1 MAAPSSLQRTLAGKV
16 AVVVGASGGIGGA
29 IARELACRG
38 ARLVLAGRRTDRLE
52 ALRSQLDSSSSSS
65 NSNSNGGHNGGH
77 VVVGCDI
84 RDPGSIDRLAQE
96 ARKLGSADGS
106 GGGGIDVLVNS
117 AGVSRDS
124 LLLRV
129 KETDVAE
136 TLETN
141 LVGVIRTCKAL
152 VPLMVR
158 RKRDQKSA
166 SGRGGG
172 ASVINISSVIGMH
185 GNTGQSAYAASKA
198 GVIGFTKS
206 LAREVASRGICA
218 NVLSPGFISTE
229 MTSGL
234 ANNKIASQLLDR
246 IPLRAPGSV
255 EDVAHAAAFLAE
267 ARYIT
272 GQVLVVDGGLF
283 I

>member
-1 MAAPSSLQRTLAGKV
+1 MATPSSLQRTLTGKV

-52 ALRSQLDSSSSSS
+52 ALRSQLDSNSDS
-65 NSNSNGGHNGGH
+65 NSSGGRSGGH

-96 ARKLGSADGS
+96 ARKLSSAD
-106 GGGGIDVLVNS
+106 GGIDVLVNS

-158 RKRDQKSA
+158 RKRDLKSA

-172 ASVINISSVIGMH
+172 ASVINIASVIGMH
-185 GNTGQSAYAASKA
+185 GNTGQSTYAASKA

-206 LAREVASRGICA
+206 LAKEVASRGICA

-234 ANNKIASQLLDR
+234 ANNKITSQLLDR
-246 IPLRAPGSV
+246 IPLQAPGSV

>member
-1 MAAPSSLQRTLAGKV
+1 MAAVGSLQRTLVGKV

-29 IARELACRG
+29 IAKELARRG
-38 ARLVLAGRRTDRLE
+38 ARLVLAGRRMDRLE
-52 ALRSQLDSSSSSS
+52 ALRSQLDN
-65 NSNSNGGHNGGH
+65 NSDGCNGEAGH

-84 RDPGSIDRLAQE
+84 RDPGSIGSLARE
-96 ARKLGSADGS
+96 ASKLTS
-106 GGGGIDVLVNS
+106 GDGGGIDALVNS

-124 LLLRV
+124 LLLRL

-136 TLETN
+136 MLETN
-141 LVGVIRTCKAL
+141 LVGVIRTCKAF
-152 VPLMVR
+152 VPLMIR
-158 RKRDQKSA
+158 RKRGQNGQRA
-166 SGRGGG
+166 SGG
-172 ASVINISSVIGMH
+172 ASVINISSAIGMH
-185 GNTGQSAYAASKA
+185 GNTGQAAYAASKA

-206 LAREVASRGICA
+206 LAKEVASRGICA
-218 NVLSPGFISTE
+218 NVVSPGFISTD

-234 ANNKIASQLLDR
+234 ANNKITSQLLDR
-246 IPLRAPGSV
+246 IPLQAPGSV